1 MEQDC
6 KNLGDVGNDSGSEVG
21 LLQREVDELPVR
33 EAGAEVAAAAANF
46 WFRAGTVKRSKG
58 MDVGWEEEGDRVG
71 KSHTYTR

>member
-1 MEQDC
+1 VEQDC
-6 KNLGDVGNDSGSEVG
+6 KNLGEVGNDSGAEV
-21 LLQREVDELPVR
+21 EVDELPVR